1 MIGMWK
7 RRRLTFITFIAAC
20 LILLVGYISQ
30 PVKDVSVE
38 GLISVAHRGAASY
51 APENTHAA
59 FQKGIELGA
68 DFIEADV
75 HLSKDGELIIMHDE
89 SVDRTTN
96 GSGLIKNMTLEELK
110 GLEAGSHFHPDYYGE
125 PVITLNELMESFYG
139 QVGLLIEIKHPALYP
154 GIEEKVVEVLSQY
167 PATES
172 VIVQSFDIDAMK
184 RIHELDSDLQIAVLM
199 KASFVPVSLWQ
210 LDDLTS
216 FATYINFNISSVVK
230 RTVDE
235 IHARG
240 GKVLVWSKKD
250 KRLIQ
255 KAVSYGVDGIITDF
269 SRWPVEED
277 VQAVTE

>member
-1 MIGMWK
+1 MFGMWK
-7 RRRLTFITFIAAC
+7 RRRLTFVTFLGAC

-38 GLISVAHRGAASY
+38 GMISVAHRGAASY
-51 APENTHAA
+51 APENTYAA

-75 HLSKDGELIIMHDE
+75 HLSRDGELIIMHDE

-110 GLEAGSHFHPDYYGE
+110 TLEAGSHFHPDYHGE

-139 QVGLLIEIKHPALYP
+139 QVGLLIEVKHPALYP

-184 RIHELDSDLQIAVLM
+184 RIHELDPDLQIAVLM

-216 FATYINFNISSVVK
+216 FATYINFNISSVAK

-269 SRWPVEED
+269 SRWPVEEE
-277 VQAVTE
+277 VQTVTE